1 MIVTVWI
8 LYAEQFSKPDL
19 VPFWSLTLILI
30 VLIKSI
36 VEEQKSYVIAGI
48 AKDTKK
54 LLRSKN
60 RHSKPFLQFSEKVNL
75 NRTIAVSYN
84 NNRVGQQHF
93 AHCMQHVKSR
103 RTSDGGSRDTNTLP
117 EIAARRLT
125 PRTRRRDT
133 TSASHLLLTD
143 HNISYTT

>member
-1 MIVTVWI
+1 MIVTAWI

-36 VEEQKSYVIAGI
+36 VEEQSYVIAGI